1 MADPPSGGA
10 KKGPFLPPCG
20 AKSRGGGGAPPT
32 TLILLRN
39 QRRPD
44 ARRRRQRGRLQGLK
58 GLQGLE
64 RLKELP
70 LPPTGRTAAA
80 RPVAPP
86 GAVRGV
92 QMGVQE
98 GVWGALGD
106 RRRVSGRGRAAV
118 AHGRSRGRAQ
128 SHGLATPKGGCP
140 PGPEVALWAGANARQ
155 CPGIADRHSTP
166 QDVAL
171 ATSCSVPMSASPAL
185 RFRSEP

>member
-1 MADPPSGGA
+1 MILGGHGRPPLRGGQKRAIFAPLRCKVQGGWGGSAHYPDPTAQSASRRAGSSDRARTAPADVVAPGARDRPPPSAVLGGPSGA
-10 KKGPFLPPCG
+10 DGCLEGSGGPG
-20 AKSRGGGGAPPT
+20 EVGSG
-32 TLILLRN
+32 
-39 QRRPD
+39 
-44 ARRRRQRGRLQGLK
+44 
-58 GLQGLE
+58 
-64 RLKELP
+64 
-70 LPPTGRTAAA
+70 
-80 RPVAPP
+80 
-86 GAVRGV
+86 
-92 QMGVQE
+92 
-98 GVWGALGD
+98 
-106 RRRVSGRGRAAV
+106 VSGRGRAAV